1 MDLRW
6 WWLGLALVLA
16 AAVTAVLAWRRAR
29 QGRSGEVVR
38 AAHTGRLTR
47 LAAYQ
52 NALSRL
58 RLQLAALAVLLTL
71 VVLPAA
77 WAASRPA
84 DSELS
89 SPERRNRDIMLCLD
103 VSGSMFVTDQAIL
116 RSFAN
121 LATGFEG
128 ERIGLVLFD
137 AQAVTAFPLTDDYDL
152 VRTQLE
158 EYADG
163 FATFG
168 ADGSRDPQAGTWNP
182 SIQGTSLIPDGVA
195 SCTQAFDHPEEERP
209 RAIVL
214 GTDNLVAG
222 EGVYT
227 HEEAFGLAQEQ
238 GVRVYALD
246 PGFSGRPHEQLSTLT
261 EQTGG
266 RTYQLEDPEAVTQIT
281 EEIQRLE
288 AARLPEREPALLRVD
303 APRWPMLALAV
314 ALLAYLGLA
323 WRWRR

>member
-1 MDLRW
+1 MELTW
-6 WWLGLALVLA
+6 WWLGVLVLLA
-16 AAVTAVLAWRRAR
+16 ALATAAVAWLRNRRSGA
-29 QGRSGEVVR
+29 GEVVR
-38 AAHTGRLTR
+38 AAHTTRLTQ

-58 RLQLAALAVLLTL
+58 TVQLAALAVLLAL
-71 VVLPAA
+71 VIVPAA
-77 WAASRPA
+77 WAASRPT
-84 DSELS
+84 DSELAA
-89 SPERRNRDIMLCLD
+89 PDRRNRDIMLCLD

-116 RSFAN
+116 RSFADIVQ
-121 LATGFEG
+121 GFEG

-137 AQAVTAFPLTDDYDL
+137 AQAVSAFPLTDDYDL
-152 VRTQLE
+152 VETQLQ

-163 FATFG
+163 FASFG
-168 ADGSRDPQAGTWNP
+168 RDGSRDPQAGTWNP

-209 RAIVL
+209 RAIIL

-227 HEEAFGLAQEQ
+227 HDEAFALAEDQ

-246 PGFSGRPHEQLSTLT
+246 PGFSGRPHDQLSDLT

-266 RTYQLEDPEAVTQIT
+266 RTYQLEDPEAVTGIT

-288 AARLPEREPALLRVD
+288 AARLPDSEPQLLRVD
-303 APRWPMLALAV
+303 APRWPVLVLAMSLLGYLA
-314 ALLAYLGLA
+314 LA